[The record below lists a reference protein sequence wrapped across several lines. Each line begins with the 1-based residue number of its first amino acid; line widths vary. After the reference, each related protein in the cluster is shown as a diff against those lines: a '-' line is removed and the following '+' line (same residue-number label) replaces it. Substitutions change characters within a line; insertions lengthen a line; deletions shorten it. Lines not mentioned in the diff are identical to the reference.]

1 MPVIPAIAKPNN
13 LLKDNFVCVESM
25 LKTTIYS

>member
-13 LLKDNFVCVESM
+13 LLKDNFVFVESM
-25 LKTTIYS
+25 LKTTTF